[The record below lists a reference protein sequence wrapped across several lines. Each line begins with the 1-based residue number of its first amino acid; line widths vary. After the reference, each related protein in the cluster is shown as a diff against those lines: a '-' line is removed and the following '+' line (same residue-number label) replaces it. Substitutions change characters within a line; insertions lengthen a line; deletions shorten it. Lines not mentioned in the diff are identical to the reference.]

1 MLQHYPPQ
9 YGSRNFHCAY
19 CQVYAEQTWFHEL
32 RALTQQGPSFSY
44 GPSILIDSENIETS
58 VCSHCNEST
67 LWLSEKIIFPN
78 TGTFPTANS
87 DLPDNV
93 KEKSMPRQGPLLSS
107 LPRAACALLR
117 LAIEMLLNHL
127 GEKGT
132 ISQGIRNLVQKKGLD
147 PQIEQAL
154 EIVRVTGNNAVH
166 PGKIVFN
173 DISNV
178 KPLFDLINIIAEVL
192 ITRPKQIQGL
202 YKSLPGNKQGRP

>member
-1 MLQHYPPQ
+1 MSQHYPPQ

-32 RALTQQGPSFSY
+32 RALTQQGPSFSH
-44 GPSILIDSENIETS
+44 GPSILIDTENIETS
-58 VCSHCNEST
+58 VCSHCNEPT
-67 LWLSEKIIFPN
+67 LWLSETIIFPN
-78 TGTFPTANS
+78 TGTCPTANS
-87 DLPDNV
+87 DLPDDV
-93 KEKSMPRQGPLLSS
+93 KKIYAEAGAIAQQS
-107 LPRAACALLR
+107 PRAASALLR

-147 PQIEQAL
+147 PQVEQAL

-173 DISNV
+173 DISDV

-202 YKSLPGNKQGRP
+202 YNSLPGKKQSRP